1 MMNRLE
7 IYTIGHSNV
16 EASKIIQLL
25 QEYQVDVLVDVR
37 SSPYSQ
43 YATQFNRDT
52 FAQLLEESGIE
63 YVFAGSY
70 LGGRPKDLTCYRD
83 DKIDYKEVAKR
94 QWYKKGIERLIEI
107 ADERRTA
114 IMCSEENP
122 EQCHRHHLITQTL
135 LEMEVTVLHIR
146 GNGVLESTKLEE
158 KQAEQLALF

>member
-1 MMNRLE
+1 MVNGLE

-16 EASKIIQLL
+16 EANKIVQLL

-43 YATQFNRDT
+43 YVTQFNRDT
-52 FAQLLEESGIE
+52 FAQLLDDSGIE

-70 LGGRPKDLTCYRD
+70 LGGRPKDPTCYKD
-83 DKIDYKEVAKR
+83 DKVDYNEVAKR
-94 QWYKKGIERLIEI
+94 QWYQKGIERLIEI

-122 EQCHRHHLITQTL
+122 QQCHRHHLIAQTL
-135 LEMEVTVLHIR
+135 LEMGVTVLHIR
-146 GNGVLESTKLEE
+146 GNNVLESANLEE
-158 KQAEQLALF
+158 KQAEQLSFF